1 MNTIKK
7 IVLTGGPC
15 AGKTTALVKI
25 IDHFSGLGYKVFTI
39 PEVPTMFTQ
48 AGMNYLTKNEKFFF
62 EGEKA
67 TFLTQIGLEDSFT
80 KMAETID
87 KPVIIVCDRGTMDIS
102 TYLTEDFWNRIISE
116 QGYTNTQL
124 RERYDAVLHLVS
136 AADGAEQFY
145 TTANNAQ
152 RVEKADEKGLQ
163 IARELDKKIVSVWKG
178 HPHLRVINNHED
190 FNNKLN
196 RVLKEISNVLGIPQP
211 IEEERKYIVKLTGEV
226 PNAIDSDIVQTYLSG
241 EPGSEIRLRRRGF
254 EGGKYV
260 YVHTTKKRVADNE
273 QVETE
278 RQISANLYENML
290 QQADPYRQRIH
301 KHRKSFI
308 WKGHPHLRVIN
319 NHEDFN
325 NKLNRVLKE
334 ISNVLG
340 IPQPIEEERK
350 YIVKLTGEVPNAI
363 DSDIVQTYLS
373 GEPGSEIRLRR
384 RGFEGGKYVYV
395 HTTKKRVADNEQI
408 ETERQISANLYENML
423 QQADPYRAT
432 IRKHRKSFIWKG
444 QYFELD
450 SFSEPVKDLM
460 ILETK
465 GIAKRESVKFPPFIQ
480 VLEDITGNTHYYNY
494 NIALKR

>member
-1 MNTIKK
+1 
-7 IVLTGGPC
+7 
-15 AGKTTALVKI
+15 
-25 IDHFSGLGYKVFTI
+25 
-39 PEVPTMFTQ
+39 
-48 AGMNYLTKNEKFFF
+48 
-62 EGEKA
+62 
-67 TFLTQIGLEDSFT
+67 
-80 KMAETID
+80 MAETID

-163 IARELDKKIVSVWKG
+163 IARELDKRIVSAWKG

-241 EPGSEIRLRRRGF
+241 EPGC
-254 EGGKYV
+254 
-260 YVHTTKKRVADNE
+260 
-273 QVETE
+273 
-278 RQISANLYENML
+278 
-290 QQADPYRQRIH
+290 
-301 KHRKSFI
+301 
-308 WKGHPHLRVIN
+308 
-319 NHEDFN
+319 
-325 NKLNRVLKE
+325 
-334 ISNVLG
+334 
-340 IPQPIEEERK
+340 
-350 YIVKLTGEVPNAI
+350 
-363 DSDIVQTYLS
+363 
-373 GEPGSEIRLRR
+373 EIRLRR